1 MIKNFN
7 RINYRLIMAVPIF
20 ATSVILGALFVLS
33 LTLGTAGLSAG
44 EPTLSDSSKLA
55 TPTPAQLAW
64 ADLEFGMMV
73 HMSPPNDNARIDID
87 TDGLAEC
94 ASLMGARYLLV
105 VAKHNNGY
113 LWWVSKTK
121 ARIGVQHNKQNQ
133 QPMRDIL
140 GELAAAARKRGLG
153 LGIYNVPADWG
164 DGIGDGGLC
173 SDPVKQEAF
182 RKDYIEQVRE
192 LCTNY
197 GPLVEYWF
205 DGGIKADFLDR
216 VNVILKELQPN
227 VNSFNGA
234 YNPIR
239 WVGNEDGTIPLPHW
253 YAKANGEYW
262 RYNGWQQN
270 PRGSHFSF
278 VECDTP
284 GAGGNNW
291 LGGLTR
297 SVDDLMD
304 IYYKSVGR
312 GAQLVVNVS
321 PPAKP
326 SMERCAAFGQ
336 AIKDAVGYPLATTK
350 GVGDSVELDLGQ
362 TSEID
367 HVIVQEDLSLG
378 QRILKHRIEG
388 FVAGTW
394 KELAASENL
403 GTKRIYKIAPIIV
416 SKVRVVV
423 TERLATPQIR
433 SLSVTR
439 TGIKAMD
446 KAPPASPGQLAGTM
460 VDGHTIRLTWTRPN
474 EVPASGITRY
484 TVYRGETRIGQ
495 SAATEY
501 TDRGLDEQTAY
512 SYTVTTISGCGLES
526 TRTAPCT
533 MTTPQDTV
541 PPVLLSMK
549 QTDATH
555 LVVQFSEPVD
565 EVSAT
570 KIGNYRLDPVA
581 RVIAATRGADLASVV
596 LTTSPL
602 KELTT
607 YTLTVD
613 AVRDLAKAPMSVV
626 AGSKTTLRCANDL
639 LLYCPLTEGTGDQA
653 QELVNDKKIKIT
665 GTVTWGQDT
674 MKALVFDGKTTAV
687 DLGLAPGYDSF
698 TIAVWIKPDRSGQQ
712 TSGPGSYREAI
723 FSRDRQGIRD
733 YQFNLGLN
741 TYASPCF
748 NMTPEPG
755 RQMVESVS
763 LLKAATLPAA
773 TWTHLAV
780 TRDAGTGVFT
790 LYVNGERP
798 PQHAQAKNPDIA
810 HPYNPVANLLLGAQ
824 MHKDLTDLVPSFMG
838 SLRDVRL
845 YARALTETEIT
856 ELVRSALAP

>member
-1 MIKNFN
+1 MT
-7 RINYRLIMAVPIF
+7 
-20 ATSVILGALFVLS
+20 TSGSGDTMKIIS
-33 LTLGTAGLSAG
+33 TLSARTIVCLATAVSCLVIA
-44 EPTLSDSSKLA
+44 PLYAVDAPPSTQPVAQPVKLA
-55 TPTPAQLAW
+55 LPSKGQLAW
-64 ADLEFGMMV
+64 ADLEFGMFI
-73 HMSPPNDNARIDID
+73 HMSPPNDNARIDIE

-140 GELAAAARKRGLG
+140 GELAAAGRKRGLG

-192 LCTNY
+192 LCSNY

-205 DGGIKADFLDR
+205 DGGIKADFLER
-216 VNVILKELQPN
+216 VNAVLKELQPN
-227 VNSFNGA
+227 VCTFNGS

-239 WVGNEDGTIPLPHW
+239 WVGNEEGHINVPHW

-262 RYNGWQQN
+262 RYNAWPQD

-304 IYYKSVGR
+304 VYYKSVGR
-312 GAQLVVNVS
+312 GAQLVINVS
-321 PPAKP
+321 PPAKA

-336 AIKDAVGYPLATTK
+336 AIKDAVGYPLAKTK

-362 TSEID
+362 TTEID

-378 QRILKHRIEG
+378 QRILKHKIEG
-388 FVAGTW
+388 LVAGTW
-394 KELAASENL
+394 KELAAGENL
-403 GTKRIYKIAPIIV
+403 GSKRIYKIAPIIV
-416 SKVRVVV
+416 TKVRVVV

-433 SLSVTR
+433 SLYVTR

-446 KAPPASPGQLAGTM
+446 KAPPASPSQLAGTL
-460 VDGHTIRLTWTRPN
+460 VDGHTIRLTWTKPT
-474 EVPASGITRY
+474 EVPASGIARY

-495 SAATEY
+495 STATEY

-526 TRTAPCT
+526 ARTASCT
-533 MTTPQDTV
+533 MTTPKDTV

-555 LVVQFSEPVD
+555 LVVQFSEPV
-565 EVSAT
+565 EETSAT
-570 KIGNYRLDPVA
+570 KVGNYRLDPVA
-581 RVIAATRGADLASVV
+581 TVIAASRGADLASVV
-596 LTTSPL
+596 LSTSPL
-602 KELTT
+602 KELST

-613 AVRDLAKAPMSVV
+613 GVRDLAKTPMSVA
-626 AGSKTTLRCANDL
+626 AGSKTSLRCANDL
-639 LLYCPLTEGTGDQA
+639 LLYCPLSEGSGDQA
-653 QELVNDKKIKIT
+653 QELVNDKKMKIA
-665 GTVTWGQDT
+665 GTVAWGKDA

-698 TIAVWIKPDRSGQQ
+698 TIAVWVRPDRTGQQ

-723 FSRDRQGIRD
+723 FSRDRQGIKD

-755 RQMVESVS
+755 RKMIESVS
-763 LLKAATLPAA
+763 ILKAATLPAA

-780 TRDAGTGVFT
+780 TRDAGTGVFS
-790 LYVNGERP
+790 LYVDGERP
-798 PQHAQAKNPDIA
+798 PQHAQAKNPDIG

-824 MHKDLTDLVPSFMG
+824 MNKNLKDLVPSFEG

-845 YARALTETEIT
+845 YGRALDEKEIKDLCERT
-856 ELVRSALAP
+856 K